1 MSDPAE
7 INMLIDRKIKDA
19 MSQNQNEILQSID
32 RLMSSRL
39 DTFQRSVHE
48 TQRQLSETQMSK
60 IQQMNTEN
68 YVFKRKGKE
77 EQFKVN
83 TKIANKM
90 KEARS
95 SNRNAGQQ
103 RKYRGAMRNICERFK
118 YEDASVASQM
128 FKKGDYCFTYDL
140 RSAYHHV
147 EIFESHKTYLGF
159 TWVKNRETKY
169 YVFNVLPFGI
179 STAGY
184 IFTKVVRC
192 IVKYLRNSG
201 LKIIMYLDDGFGGA
215 DEISQAQETS
225 IVVQKVLKAS
235 GFLIAED
242 KCNWTPSQ
250 NVVWL
255 VCMAI

>member
-1 MSDPAE
+1 MATE
-7 INMLIDRKIKDA
+7 GYINL
-19 MSQNQNEILQSID
+19 NP
-32 RLMSSRL
+32 RLYK
-39 DTFQRSVHE
+39 F
-48 TQRQLSETQMSK
+48 
-60 IQQMNTEN
+60 
-68 YVFKRKGKE
+68 
-77 EQFKVN
+77 
-83 TKIANKM
+83 
-90 KEARS
+90 
-95 SNRNAGQQ
+95 
-103 RKYRGAMRNICERFK
+103 RFK

-159 TWVKNRETKY
+159 AWVKNRETKY

-192 IVKYLRNSG
+192 IVKHLRNSG
-201 LKIIMYLDDGFGGA
+201 LKIIMYLDDGLGGA

-250 NVVWL
+250 MWYGWVWYGNL
-255 VCMAI
+255 TKAWFQSRKGDFPNC